1 MRSSRELPG
10 TYSAAVRRVEWRA
23 ARTMRPRR
31 ESATLGCGRLSAD
44 LSPGW
49 MCSIVW
55 NSSRPQGRVPAGPAA
70 LAGLLPDDLLHAI
83 GGYAL
88 PGRLIALPDARDALR
103 LAESLCAL
111 ANGTGGAVLLGVDL
125 ADDDTARVLPGIE
138 EAMSETA
145 LRAALTQID
154 PPIDA
159 ITRAQI
165 AETPQG
171 RVGVLQVTMSVN
183 PPHLITSSG
192 RVFAAGAGGVRPIVS
207 RRELDALYGRGR
219 GERERA
225 ERLLDAMVDKL
236 MQAHYAF
243 YGLGVAAC
251 TRMPSADPFLAG
263 RDRPGGLLAAAPA
276 FGEEWALDP
285 AKTKERPGEIEL
297 RGEREVFGY
306 LRLTRA
312 GCAAAGEVRRRP
324 PGEELIT
331 LDELRARVE
340 RLVELACGALVP
352 AGDAIVPRAYF
363 EGVRGR
369 RFVLGEDGA
378 LSDRIGPDTG
388 QVPGPA
394 GDPAD
399 PAYRSYLVSALYEGL
414 LRLFGLESVIATP
427 SA

>member
-1 MRSSRELPG
+1 
-10 TYSAAVRRVEWRA
+10 V
-23 ARTMRPRR
+23 
-31 ESATLGCGRLSAD
+31 
-44 LSPGW
+44 
-49 MCSIVW
+49 
-55 NSSRPQGRVPAGPAA
+55 

-88 PGRLIALPDARDALR
+88 PGRLIALPDARDAET
-103 LAESLCAL
+103 LAEALCAL
-111 ANGTGGAVLLGVDL
+111 ANGTGGAVLIGVEL
-125 ADDDTARVLPGIE
+125 AADETARVLAGVE

-145 LRAALTQID
+145 LRAALSRID

-165 AETPQG
+165 VETPQG
-171 RVGVLQVTMSVN
+171 RIGVLMVTMSVN

-192 RVFAAGAGGVRPIVS
+192 RIFAAGAGGVRPIVS

-225 ERLLDAMVDKL
+225 ERQLDAMVDKL
-236 MQAHYAF
+236 LQAHYAF

-263 RDRPGGLLAAAPA
+263 RETPARLLEPAPA

-285 AKTKERPGEIEL
+285 TKSKDRPGEIEL

-331 LDELRARVE
+331 LTELRERIE

-369 RFVLGEDGA
+369 RLVLGDDGA
-378 LSDRIGPDTG
+378 LSEWIGPDTG

-394 GDPAD
+394 GDPSD
-399 PAYRSYLVSALYEGL
+399 SGYRAYLVAALYEGL
-414 LRLFGLESVIATP
+414 LRLFGLESVIA
-427 SA
+427 AGHG